1 MANTSTTSVGRRQA
15 DWADFYKNGLPNEVI
30 VIDDDTPP
38 PPPSLSSSSTSSS
51 TSIQHMEG
59 PSHLMASSRYRVV
72 QQSQPQY
79 YHAGNSSSQ
88 MGPSSRP
95 IVISEQSGRG
105 TKRSNKRA
113 ASTELAP
120 LDMNGSSSH
129 ASNQHYAYPRQYAPI
144 HLDDDHPAPIY
155 SDSTVRPDIGSSP
168 TGTSAQGK
176 KKRRPNTETKYVQ
189 PRVPPE
195 NQAPYQPPT
204 PKSHG
209 NATMANRNVCGSRK
223 KVLELT

>member
-1 MANTSTTSVGRRQA
+1 
-15 DWADFYKNGLPNEVI
+15 VI